1 MHSKTN
7 PNSGHSRRTAMTSN
21 NAHMHQPSAPLIED
35 RTPAGIR
42 VVTNRVA
49 HVESVTIGVWINAG
63 SREDPSGKEGL
74 AHFLEHAVFKGAGT
88 RDYLQVG
95 RCIEEVGGYIDA
107 WTTKENT
114 CIYVRCLAPHLHLAC
129 CLLADLVCK
138 PTFPEEELEKE
149 KEVVAEEIASVN
161 DAPEELIFD
170 QFDELAFP
178 GHDIGPAILGTEESV
193 ASITTHDLRQ
203 FMEQYYTADNM
214 LLLAIGN
221 IEHDTIMAAVAES
234 FASVRPDS
242 ANGRHRRIFTPD
254 NYRPFSREEERS
266 TFQAQI
272 LYGTAAPR
280 NNKDFYPLL
289 LLNTILGSGMSSR
302 VNIELREKTPLAYSA
317 YTSLTL
323 FDDLTLFNIYAGT
336 DNENIAQ
343 ARTIIE
349 KLLDCSALCAI
360 SEAELATA
368 KSRLMGAMVMGM
380 EKMSRRMSRAARDL
394 LYFGRLIS
402 LEEKT
407 EMLMQVRPG
416 DIAAA
421 ATRLF
426 GAASHSSLIHLAEDD
441 E

>member
-1 MHSKTN
+1 LHSKTN
-7 PNSGHSRRTAMTSN
+7 PNSGCFRRTAMTSHN
-21 NAHMHQPSAPLIED
+21 THMHQPYTPLLED
-35 RTPAGIR
+35 LTPAGLR

-49 HVESVTIGVWINAG
+49 HVESVTIGIWINAG
-63 SREDPSGKEGL
+63 SREDPPGKQGL

-114 CIYVRCLAPHLHLAC
+114 CIYIRCLAPHLHLAC
-129 CLLADLVCK
+129 NLLADLVCN
-138 PTFPEEELEKE
+138 PTFPEDEIQKE
-149 KEVVAEEIASVN
+149 KEVVAEEVAGIN
-161 DAPEELIFD
+161 DSPEELIFD

-178 GHDIGPAILGTEESV
+178 DHTIGPAILGTEESV

-203 FMEQYYTADNM
+203 FMQQYYTADNM
-214 LLLAIGN
+214 LLVAIGN
-221 IEHDTIMAAVAES
+221 IEHDAMMTAVAAS
-234 FASVRPDS
+234 FASVRQGS
-242 ANGRHRRIFTPD
+242 ANGRHRRIFTPE
-254 NYRPFSREEERS
+254 NYRPFNREEERS
-266 TFQAQI
+266 TFQAQL

-280 NNKDFYPLL
+280 HNKDFYPLL

-302 VNIELREKTPLAYSA
+302 VNIELREKAPLAYSA

-336 DNENIAQ
+336 DNENIPQ
-343 ARTIIE
+343 ARMIIE
-349 KLLDCSALCAI
+349 HLLDCQTLCAI
-360 SEAELATA
+360 SEAELASA
-368 KSRLMGAMVMGM
+368 KSRLMGAMIMGM

-407 EMLMQVRPG
+407 DMLMQVTPA

-421 ATRLF
+421 ATGLF
-426 GAASHSSLIHLAEDD
+426 GTTIHASLVHLAEGD